1 MIDLKKTALNYK
13 NMVKN
18 KLRTAKYY
26 QLLFKHNLV
35 IDKDNKEVLPFG
47 NYIDLDKFQKLT
59 KVYE

>member
-1 MIDLKKTALNYK
+1 MTYLMKIVLNYK

-35 IDKDNKEVLPFG
+35 IDKDNEEVLPFG

-59 KVYE
+59 KNI